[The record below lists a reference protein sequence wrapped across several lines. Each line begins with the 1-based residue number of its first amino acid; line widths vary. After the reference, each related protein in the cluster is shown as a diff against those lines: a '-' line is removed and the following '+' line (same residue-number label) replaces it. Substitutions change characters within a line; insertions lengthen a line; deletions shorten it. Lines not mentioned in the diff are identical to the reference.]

1 VYLKSSERELEKGNG
16 LGKDWVRDWN
26 RDWRIWFPLKRLE
39 VCFWELWEEYE
50 AATEFVLGTDGLCI

>member
-1 VYLKSSERELEKGNG
+1 MELERGNG
-16 LGKDWVRDWN
+16 PEKDWVRDWN

-39 VCFWELWEEYE
+39 FCFWEPWEEYE